1 VPAEVA
7 GVWVALGLPGTVAG
21 ERLASA
27 GRALAEALLGPD
39 AQEVLAGLLEQMTAQ
54 DTVEVVLCADG
65 EALGL
70 PVELLRLR
78 TAGGGEAGP
87 LGLLPAVAVC
97 RRPQAW
103 RGETDVPPPQPA
115 PRAGLA
121 GPLKVL
127 AVVAAPEETRTAN
140 QPLDVEAEMAAVLDA
155 VAGITAAG
163 QVRVL
168 EVASLQAIR
177 KALETDAYHV
187 LHLSA
192 HGSAEAV
199 ELEDE
204 DGNPV
209 TVGLRDLVQA
219 LELAG
224 RVAARTAYQAGL
236 DIAVRLGAA
245 DPANTGWQRDLSV
258 SQDRLGDVAVAVGDL
273 AAPGPPTR
281 PPWTSRS
288 GWAPP
293 TRPTPN
299 GSATCPSAKTGWG
312 TWRSRPGTWPRP
324 GPLIRPAWTSRS
336 GWAPPTR
343 PTPNGSAT
351 WTGYGR
357 RSAVSTADHRSRI
370 ACSPRCHSASP
381 LRGDAR
387 TGVSDA
393 RRQARASPHR
403 CAAGHGDVQA
413 GPPVARPPLPSG
425 PRAPVSPGTWSELD
439 RRLDGEPTGRA
450 DFRLGT

>member
-299 GSATCPSAKTGWG
+299 GSAT
-312 TWRSRPGTWPRP
+312 
-324 GPLIRPAWTSRS
+324 
-336 GWAPPTR
+336 
-343 PTPNGSAT
+343 